1 MIQDIYPHKLR
12 NQYDPAR
19 KPQDDSY
26 VMAFRKQEVL
36 LCEDPHTV
44 GFPRVCDFSMRE
56 DQKEALQYLFTI
68 DETDCYM
75 LAADAFE
82 PEKEAGTGSLAMPAG
97 FAFRDAGQL
106 RRMDIGPREN
116 LFAEFTGHQLYR

>member
-44 GFPRVCDFSMRE
+44 GFPRVCDFSMWE
-56 DQKEALQYLFTI
+56 DQKEALQYLFNSVHKLSV
-68 DETDCYM
+68 YQLM
-75 LAADAFE
+75 FSMRSSDASSDSI
-82 PEKEAGTGSLAMPAG
+82 A
-97 FAFRDAGQL
+97 
-106 RRMDIGPREN
+106 
-116 LFAEFTGHQLYR
+116 